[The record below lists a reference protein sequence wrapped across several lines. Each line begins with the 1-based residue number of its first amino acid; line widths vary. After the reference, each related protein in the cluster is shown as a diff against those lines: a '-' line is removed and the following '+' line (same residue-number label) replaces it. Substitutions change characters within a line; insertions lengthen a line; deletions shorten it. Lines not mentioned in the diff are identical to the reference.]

1 MKGFS
6 KMMLIALLCCN
17 VSAVYAPDQGDKFKD
32 DWVNTHFYSMTQDE
46 KIAQLFMIEV
56 RPRLGKAH
64 LDQVKKTVEQ
74 YQVGG
79 LIFFKGDPLQQARL
93 TNTYQDL
100 AKVPMLVAIDG
111 EWGLA
116 MRLSNTT
123 SFPYQMGLG
132 GIKDEKLIYE
142 MGREIGR
149 QCQIMGIHVNFAPVV
164 DINNNPNNPVI
175 NYRSFGEK
183 RENVARKGW
192 AYAKGMQ
199 DQKVIAC
206 AKHFPGHGD
215 TDVDSHKDL
224 PVIKHSRERLDSV
237 ELYPFKQLVDSGIKS
252 VMTAHLYIPAIDKRK
267 NMAISISDKAINGI
281 LRKEMG
287 FKGLAFTD
295 ALNMQGVAKF
305 HEPGELELKAFKA
318 GNDILLGPGN
328 IPKAIEL
335 IKAAIARGEISQE
348 YLDNK
353 VKKILRHK
361 FWAGLGKY
369 TPVIEESL
377 LERINTPSASKLLY
391 ELVEKQI
398 SIVKDEE
405 GMLPLKPWDSAKIA
419 VLSFGTKRN
428 TYFQQAC
435 GKFKEVDFFNVI
447 SATPKAE
454 FDKIN
459 KKLEKYDLVIMG
471 LHKTSK
477 YPSKNYRVSETMSSY
492 VTQVS
497 KKHKTIFV
505 DFGNAY
511 NLKMFKGQKTLL
523 MAYQD
528 DDINHLKA
536 AQVLFGANSADARL
550 SVTVNSEYKAGT
562 GVETDAF
569 GIMSYAFP
577 EEVSVD
583 RNRLRKIDS
592 LAKYAV
598 RIKATPGC
606 QVLVARKGKIIFEK
620 SYGYHTYAAKQRVRD
635 NDLYDLASLT
645 KVAATTLAVMKL
657 TEDSTIALDDKLS
670 KYLKDLDT
678 TNKKNVT
685 IRQVL
690 THTAGLKAWIP
701 FYKSTIATDSIYDS
715 LYSKKKDEHHTVSVG
730 DHLYINPEY
739 HQQIFK
745 EIYTSEMKPK
755 GKYKYSDL
763 GMILMRLLIEDV
775 TKMPFDQYMDSVFY
789 KPMGLNTLSFLPSQK
804 FDMSRLVP
812 TEINADYRKGLIHG
826 YVHDPA
832 AGMLGGVSGH
842 AGLFGSS
849 SDLAAIL
856 QMLLNGGTY
865 NGHRFLNEATI
876 KKFTSYQI
884 KGVRRGLGFDKPE
897 PDKRK
902 ISPCSDQ
909 ATSQS
914 FGHSGFTGTYMWA
927 DPEYDIVYIFL
938 SNRVHPTADN
948 KLLIRKSI
956 RTDIMDQIYE
966 SMIYE

>member
-1 MKGFS
+1 MVGCLVAFQS
-6 KMMLIALLCCN
+6 F
-17 VSAVYAPDQGDKFKD
+17 APDRGDKYRD
-32 DWVNTHFYSMTQDE
+32 EWINTLFYSMTQEE

-64 LDQVKKTVEQ
+64 LDQVTKTIEK

-79 LIFFKGDPLQQARL
+79 VIFFKGDPLQQAKL
-93 TNTYQDL
+93 TNKYQDK
-100 AKVPMLVAIDG
+100 AKVPLLVAIDG

-116 MRLSNTT
+116 MRLSKTT

-132 GIKDEKLIYE
+132 GIQDNNLIYE

-149 QCQIMGIHVNFAPVV
+149 QCKIMGIHVNFAPVV

-175 NYRSFGEK
+175 NYRSFGEN
-183 RENVARKGW
+183 RENVAAKGW

-199 DQKVIAC
+199 DEHVIAC

-224 PVIKHSRERLDSV
+224 PVINHSRKRLDEV
-237 ELYPFKQLVDSGIKS
+237 EMYPFKQMIDSGIHS
-252 VMTAHLYIPAIDKRK
+252 VMTAHLYIPAIDSRK
-267 NMAISISDKAINGI
+267 NVAISVSDKAINGI

-287 FKGLAFTD
+287 FDGLAFTD

-305 HEPGELELKAFKA
+305 HQPGELELKALKA

-335 IKAAIARGEISQE
+335 IKKAIEDGEISQE

-353 VKKILRHK
+353 VKKILAHK
-361 FWAGLGKY
+361 FWAGLGDY

-377 LERINTPSASKLLY
+377 LERLNTPKASKLLY

-398 SIVKDEE
+398 AVVKDSQKL
-405 GMLPLKPWDSAKIA
+405 LPLKPWDTTKVA
-419 VLSFGTKRN
+419 VVAMGTTK
-428 TYFQQAC
+428 TSYFQRAC
-435 GKFKEVDFFNVI
+435 EKFRTVDLYNVT
-447 SATPKAE
+447 SATKSTT
-454 FDKIN
+454 FDALD
-459 KKLEKYDLVIMG
+459 KKLAKYDVVILG
-471 LHKTSK
+471 LHKTSR
-477 YPSKNYRVSETMSSY
+477 YPTKNYRVTATMGNY
-492 VTQVS
+492 VSRLAAQHNV
-497 KKHKTIFV
+497 IFV

-511 NLKMFKGQKTLL
+511 NLKQFKDLKTVI
-523 MAYQD
+523 MGYQD

-536 AQVLFGANSADARL
+536 AQVIFGANSADASL
-550 SVTVNSEYKAGT
+550 SVTVNSQFKEGDK
-562 GVETDAF
+562 VKIDSF

-577 EEVSVD
+577 EEVGVSS
-583 RNRLRKIDS
+583 NKLRKIDS
-592 LAKYAV
+592 LAKYAI

-606 QVLVARKGKIIFEK
+606 QVLVARKGKIVFEK
-620 SYGYHTYAAKQRVRD
+620 SYGHHTYAAKRRVKE

-645 KVAATTLAVMKL
+645 KVAATTLAIMKL
-657 TEDSTIALDDKLS
+657 TEDGKLKLDDKLS
-670 KYLKDLDT
+670 TYLTDLDS
-678 TNKKNVT
+678 TNKKDIT

-701 FYKSTIATDSIYDS
+701 FYKPTVDNDSLYKL
-715 LYSKKKDEHHTVSVG
+715 LYSKKKDETHTVSVG
-730 DHLYINPEY
+730 DHLFMDESYQDTIL
-739 HQQIFK
+739 K
-745 EIYTSEMKPK
+745 EIYVSEMKPK

-763 GMILMRLLIEDV
+763 GMILMRLLIENV
-775 TKMPFDQYMDSVFY
+775 TEMPFESYMDSTFY
-789 KPMGLNTLSFLPSQK
+789 QPMGLKTLSFLPTTK
-804 FDMSRLVP
+804 FPTNRLVP
-812 TEINADYRKGLIHG
+812 TEIGPDYRKGLIHG

-842 AGLFGSS
+842 AGLFGNA
-849 SDLAAIL
+849 SDVAAVL
-856 QMLLNGGTY
+856 QMLVNGGTY
-865 NGHRFLNEATI
+865 NGKRFLKEKTI
-876 KKFTSYQI
+876 KTFTSYQM

-909 ATSQS
+909 ATAGS

-927 DPEYDIVYIFL
+927 DPEYDMVYIFL
-938 SNRVHPTADN
+938 SNRVHPTAEN

-966 SMIYE
+966 SIIYE

>member
-1 MKGFS
+1 MKEVWKS
-6 KMMLIALLCCN
+6 ILSLMLLSYSFTCF
-17 VSAVYAPDQGDKFKD
+17 APDQGNQFRDE
-32 DWVNTHFYSMTQDE
+32 WINTHFYSMTQDE

-56 RPRLGKAH
+56 RPRLGQAH
-64 LDQVKKTVEQ
+64 LNQVMSTIKKH
-74 YQVGG
+74 QVGG
-79 LIFFKGDPLQQARL
+79 VIFFKGDPLQQAKL
-93 TNTYQDL
+93 TNAFQD
-100 AKVPMLVAIDG
+100 ASKVPLMVAIDG

-132 GIKDEKLIYE
+132 GIQDNRLIYE

-149 QCQIMGIHVNFAPVV
+149 QCKLMGIHVNFAPVIDV
-164 DINNNPNNPVI
+164 NNNPQNPVI
-175 NYRSFGEK
+175 NYRSFGEN
-183 RENVARKGW
+183 RENVAEKGW
-192 AYAKGMQ
+192 AYASGMQ
-199 DQKVIAC
+199 DQQVLAC

-224 PVIKHSRERLDSV
+224 PVIKHSRARLDSV
-237 ELYPFKQLVDSGIKS
+237 EMYPFKRLIDSGVKS
-252 VMTAHLYIPAIDKRK
+252 VMTAHLYIPAIDDRK
-267 NMAISISDKAINGI
+267 NVAISISDKAINGI

-328 IPKAIEL
+328 IPKATEL
-335 IKAAIARGEISQE
+335 IKKAIESGEITQK
-348 YLDNK
+348 YLDDK
-353 VKKILRHK
+353 VKKILAHK
-361 FWAGLGKY
+361 FWAGLGNY

-377 LERINTPSASKLLY
+377 LERINSPHATRLLY

-398 SIVKDEE
+398 AVVKDEHNS
-405 GMLPLKPWDSAKIA
+405 LPLHPADTTSIA
-419 VLSFGTKRN
+419 VVSLGTKQT
-428 TYFQQAC
+428 TYFQKAV
-435 GKFKEVDFFNVI
+435 GKFKEVDFYNII
-447 SATPKAE
+447 SATSAAE
-454 FDKIN
+454 FEKIN
-459 KKLEKYDLVIMG
+459 SKLKNYDLVILG

-477 YPSKNYRVSETMSSY
+477 YPTKNYRVTKTMGNY
-492 VTQVS
+492 VS
-497 KKHKTIFV
+497 ALHKNHKAVFV

-511 NLKMFKGQKTLL
+511 NLRQFTDLKTVL

-528 DDINHLKA
+528 DEINHLKA
-536 AQVLFGANSADARL
+536 AQVLFGANAADASL
-550 SVTVNSEYKAGT
+550 SVSVNSEFKVGSKVST
-562 GVETDAF
+562 EAF

-577 EEVSVD
+577 EEVGVS
-583 RNRLRKIDS
+583 RNQLRKIDS

-620 SYGYHTYAAKQRVRD
+620 SYGYHTYASKRRVKD

-657 TEDSTIALDDKLS
+657 TEDSVISLDDKLS

-678 TNKKNVT
+678 TNKKDITV
-685 IRQVL
+685 RQVL
-690 THTAGLKAWIP
+690 THTAGLKSWIP
-701 FYKSTIATDSIYDS
+701 FYKNTVQNDSIYDS
-715 LYSKKKDEHHTVSVG
+715 LYSKKRDEQHTVSVG
-730 DHLYINPEY
+730 DHLFMTEDY
-739 HQQIFK
+739 HAEIYK
-745 EIYTSEMKPK
+745 EIYSSEMKTP
-755 GKYKYSDL
+755 GSYKYSDL
-763 GMILMRLLIEDV
+763 GMILMRLLIEKV
-775 TKMPFDQYMDSVFY
+775 ANKPFDEYMDSTFY
-789 KPMGLNTLSFLPSQK
+789 RPMGLTTLSFVPSEK
-804 FDMSRLVP
+804 FDMDRLVP
-812 TEINADYRKGLIHG
+812 TEVNADYRKGLIKG

-842 AGLFGSS
+842 AGLFGTS
-849 SDLAAIL
+849 SDLAAVL

-865 NGHRFLNEATI
+865 NGKRFLNQTTI
-876 KKFTSYQI
+876 DMFTAYQI

-897 PDKRK
+897 PNKRK
-902 ISPCSDQ
+902 ISPCSEQ
-909 ATSQS
+909 ATAKS

-927 DPEYDIVYIFL
+927 DPEYEMVYIFL

-966 SMIYE
+966 SIIHE